1 MQQACA
7 CYLLCPQVSTADSA
21 QLFAALGIDNSWSF
35 KKFKKNFKVVVNWV
49 RGHDIEFELIGT
61 NAAIVNA
68 LRRILIA
75 EVPTMAIEHVFIIN
89 NTSIIAV
96 SISQDAVTRNPCYKH
111 THYKHALA
119 TSAALGGMKH
129 AD

>member
-1 MQQACA
+1 MREN
-7 CYLLCPQVSTADSA
+7 DM
-21 QLFAALGIDNSWSF
+21 
-35 KKFKKNFKVVVNWV
+35 
-49 RGHDIEFELIGT
+49 EFELIGT

-96 SISQDAVTRNPCYKH
+96 SISQYA
-111 THYKHALA
+111 ALA
-119 TSAALGGMKH
+119 TSAAFGVIKDACSYKGLLL
-129 AD
+129 